1 MLSGNSSHFTVLNGT
16 AGGPA
21 PGVIRFFVC
30 RCPRVLVKCV
40 AVRKRILSKLQTVLE
55 MVSFGQQIRVTRK
68 SWMKVGAFQATAFR
82 YFA

>member
-1 MLSGNSSHFTVLNGT
+1 LNET

-21 PGVIRFFVC
+21 PAVIQFFMR
-30 RCPRVLVKCV
+30 RCPRVLVKGV
-40 AVRKRILSKLQTVLE
+40 AVRTRILSNLRNVLE
-55 MVSFGQQIRVTRK
+55 MVSFGPQIRVTRK